1 MSSQPAK
8 VSVVAASTKKF
19 EMDRINEV
27 EDAEL
32 IELGAVSVE
41 PKGGAPN
48 GIELENRSLVDGIS
62 DD

>member
-8 VSVVAASTKKF
+8 VAVVATTTGSFK
-19 EMDRINEV
+19 MDRINEV

-41 PKGGAPN
+41 TKGGAPN

>member
-1 MSSQPAK
+1 
-8 VSVVAASTKKF
+8 
-19 EMDRINEV
+19 MDRINEV

-41 PKGGAPN
+41 TKGGQGL
-48 GIELENRSLVDGIS
+48 GIEPENKAFSDGIS

>member
-8 VSVVAASTKKF
+8 VAVVATTTGRF

-41 PKGGAPN
+41 TKGGATV
-48 GIELENRSLVDGIS
+48 GIEQDSMNFVGGIS

>member
-1 MSSQPAK
+1 
-8 VSVVAASTKKF
+8 
-19 EMDRINEV
+19 MDRINEV

-41 PKGGAPN
+41 TKGGSPN